1 MSEEINL
8 ATIDLEELKKREFSY
23 RNELKKRII
32 AAEKIAAGLNSE
44 IEPFFFTDY
53 TGKKGC
59 GCKIPRKNLND
70 FLKVANYNWESG
82 AHVSSSGNLGIG
94 LDSAILKVRSNPALR
109 IVQSTDFFYPIVDDP
124 FLMGLVTVSNVLSDV
139 YATGV
144 VQTDSMLMLLG
155 VASKLANESDEKKS
169 KVVGDFMAGFKFGC
183 DFVNVE
189 IHGGQTVE
197 CPWMLIGGVGSAV
210 VDVNSI
216 SKLDEAAPGD
226 VLVLTKP
233 LGIRPIV
240 NAHQWIHSDPER
252 IQQYSL
258 DEKK

>member
-32 AAEKIAAGLNSE
+32 VAEKIAAGENSE

-94 LDSAILKVRSNPALR
+94 LDSAILKVRSNPVLR
-109 IVQSTDFFYPIVDDP
+109 IVQSTDFFYPI
-124 FLMGLVTVSNVLSDV
+124 
-139 YATGV
+139 
-144 VQTDSMLMLLG
+144 
-155 VASKLANESDEKKS
+155 LANESDEKKS

-183 DFVNVE
+183 DFANVE

-210 VDVNSI
+210 VDVNTI